1 MATAPA
7 IDVPHDVQK
16 PAGRRMG
23 AVGGASWS
31 AMLDAAEH
39 VLSDEGYAALSS
51 RRIAEVAGFKQ
62 RLVYYYFQS
71 MDALVTAMFRRMVAR
86 ETERLKEIAAS
97 ARPIRNFWELA
108 RESRDT
114 RLSAE
119 FLALAHRN
127 AELKK
132 EVVDF
137 ITFSR
142 QLQITALEKAT
153 ADRSDIPASA
163 MVVLGTNLALSLNRE
178 AALGVDLGHA
188 AAETVI
194 TEILDRIE
202 P

>member
-1 MATAPA
+1 MATTPA
-7 IDVPHDVQK
+7 IDMPHDAQK

>member
-1 MATAPA
+1 
-7 IDVPHDVQK
+7 
-16 PAGRRMG
+16 
-23 AVGGASWS
+23 
-31 AMLDAAEH
+31 
-39 VLSDEGYAALSS
+39 
-51 RRIAEVAGFKQ
+51 
-62 RLVYYYFQS
+62 
-71 MDALVTAMFRRMVAR
+71 MFRRMVAR

-127 AELKK
+127 AELNK

>member
-1 MATAPA
+1 MATALALDTQNDAP
-7 IDVPHDVQK
+7 K

-23 AVGGASWS
+23 AVGSANWS
-31 AMLDAAEH
+31 AMLDAAER
-39 VLSDEGYAALSS
+39 VLSDEGHAALTS

-71 MDALVTAMFRRMVAR
+71 MDALVAAMFRRMVER
-86 ETERLKEIAAS
+86 ETVRLTAIAAS
-97 ARPIRNFWELA
+97 ARPIRGFWALA

-127 AELKK
+127 PELKQ
-132 EVVDF
+132 EVIEF

-142 QLQITALEKAT
+142 QLQINALDKAT
-153 ADRSDIPASA
+153 AGSSDIPASA
-163 MVVLGTNLALSLNRE
+163 KVVLATNLALSLNRE
-178 AALGVDLGHA
+178 AALGINLGHD
-188 AAETVI
+188 AAEALI
-194 TEILDRIE
+194 TDILDRIE

>member
-23 AVGGASWS
+23 AVGSANWS
-31 AMLDAAEH
+31 AMLDAAER
-39 VLSDEGYAALSS
+39 VLSNEGYAALSS

-86 ETERLKEIAAS
+86 ETERLKAIAAS

>member
-7 IDVPHDVQK
+7 IDMLHDAQK

-23 AVGGASWS
+23 AVGSANWS
-31 AMLDAAEH
+31 AMLDAAER

-51 RRIAEVAGFKQ
+51 LRIAEVAGFKQ

-71 MDALVTAMFRRMVAR
+71 MDALVTEMFRRMVVS
-86 ETERLKEIAAS
+86 ETQRLTAIAAS
-97 ARPIRNFWELA
+97 ARPIRGFWNLA

-137 ITFSR
+137 VTFSR

-153 ADRSDIPASA
+153 SGRSDIPASA
-163 MVVLGTNLALSLNRE
+163 MVVLATNFALSLNRE
-178 AALGVDLGHA
+178 AALGIDLGHDS
-188 AAETVI
+188 AEALI

>member
-127 AELKK
+127 AELNK

>member
-1 MATAPA
+1 MATTPA
-7 IDVPHDVQK
+7 IDMPHDAQK

-23 AVGGASWS
+23 AVGSANWS
-31 AMLDAAEH
+31 AMLDAAER
-39 VLSDEGYAALSS
+39 VLSNEGYAALSS
-51 RRIAEVAGFKQ
+51 RRIAEAAGFKQ

-71 MDALVTAMFRRMVAR
+71 MDALVTAMFRRMVDR
-86 ETERLKEIAAS
+86 ETERLTAIAAS
-97 ARPIRNFWELA
+97 ARPIRGFWELA

-137 ITFSR
+137 VTFSR

-153 ADRSDIPASA
+153 SGRSDIPASA
-163 MVVLGTNLALSLNRE
+163 MVVLATNLALSLNRE
-178 AALGVDLGHA
+178 AALGIDLGHDV
-188 AAETVI
+188 AEALI

>member
-7 IDVPHDVQK
+7 IDMPHDVQK

-23 AVGGASWS
+23 AVGSANWS
-31 AMLDAAEH
+31 AMLDAAER

-71 MDALVTAMFRRMVAR
+71 MDALVTAMFRRMVDR
-86 ETERLKEIAAS
+86 ETERLTAIAES

-142 QLQITALEKAT
+142 ELQITALEKAT
-153 ADRSDIPASA
+153 AGRSDIAASA

-178 AALGVDLGHA
+178 AALGVALGHE
-188 AAETVI
+188 AAEALI

>member
-86 ETERLKEIAAS
+86 ETERLKAIAAS

-127 AELKK
+127 AELNK

>member
-108 RESRDT
+108 RDSRDT

-127 AELKK
+127 AELNK

>member
-1 MATAPA
+1 MARALPIEA
-7 IDVPHDVQK
+7 QNDEPSPV
-16 PAGRRMG
+16 ARRMG
-23 AVGGASWS
+23 AAGSANWS
-31 AMLDAAEH
+31 AMLDAAER

-51 RRIAEVAGFKQ
+51 RRIAEIAGFKQ

-71 MDALVTAMFRRMVAR
+71 MDALVAAMFRRMVER
-86 ETERLKEIAAS
+86 ETERLTAIAAS
-97 ARPIRNFWELA
+97 ARPIRGFWSLA

-142 QLQITALEKAT
+142 QLQIAALEKA
-153 ADRSDIPASA
+153 AAGRSDIPASA
-163 MVVLGTNLALSLNRE
+163 MVVLATNVALSLNRE
-178 AALGVDLGHA
+178 AALGIDLGHDA
-188 AAETVI
+188 TEAMI

>member
-86 ETERLKEIAAS
+86 ETERLKAIAAS